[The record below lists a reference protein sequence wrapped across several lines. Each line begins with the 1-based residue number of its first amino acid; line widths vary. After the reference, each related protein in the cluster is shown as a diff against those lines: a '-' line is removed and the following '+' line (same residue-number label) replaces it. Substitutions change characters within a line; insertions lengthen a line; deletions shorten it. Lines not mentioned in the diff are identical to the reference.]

1 MSGMTSKVTSLGLQA
16 ITGQISNRKAVPWFL
31 GKETPGTLQRGR
43 AGERAQKRLQ
53 APRLDQ
59 KAGIPTSR
67 DRGNMATSLPPSE
80 QPPSGEKQNYN
91 PEVWHLRFRGFCPS
105 KRASPDQSLKQ
116 ISELCYQWLRP
127 DLNSKEEIL
136 DQLVLEQFMISMPP
150 QLQALVKESGVTSCK
165 DLEKMLRDHRKPRS
179 WSIVNWK
186 GRLYLRRDPRVEKA
200 EAREDEWDDMKW
212 SQKDLSNQ
220 EEPPS
225 RRQGSPALLRNL
237 SSETEVPSTSKAL
250 FSQRGFT
257 KTEKAKADEWDD
269 WDQDVVVVSGDSPSS
284 CCSSLELQNLP
295 GTEPSSVRQG
305 PHDVMTPREEAKL
318 DPVTPFTHILEK
330 RDQAASTDPQG
341 LCSNS
346 RDRAPTCRGGASGVD
361 HTENRQL
368 AVAALEHLPGQAR
381 FECRECRRSFLY
393 RSQFIIH
400 QRSPTGERPFER
412 PLCNKGFLQSS
423 DLRVHQRTHTG
434 EKPCVCR
441 VWGKVFAHESTLLG
455 HSRVHTKEKPYAF
468 KHCWKCFSHKGNL
481 NVHLRIHSD
490 CRPYRPFRQRHSEA
504 TCENPFKSSARWKV
518 VASPPATTTAKMF
531 VKTGGWN
538 FLRCAYLVMTFL
550 FVSCD
555 RGDWT
560 DYRLA
565 TPTGSVVPLPQHIA
579 QAGKIR
585 RPLLLFLVSL
595 VHLSQPT
602 QALKLPGISPPK
614 VACQPGGQPEPLQGS
629 LSVHRATRGGPGEQN
644 EPPSA
649 GVSPTPSPRD
659 HLSLPFL

>member
-1 MSGMTSKVTSLGLQA
+1 
-16 ITGQISNRKAVPWFL
+16 
-31 GKETPGTLQRGR
+31 
-43 AGERAQKRLQ
+43 
-53 APRLDQ
+53 
-59 KAGIPTSR
+59 
-67 DRGNMATSLPPSE
+67 MATSLPPSE

-237 SSETEVPSTSKAL
+237 SSETEVPSTSKASGL
-250 FSQRGFT
+250 EGGRDPSRLM
-257 KTEKAKADEWDD
+257 WDT
-269 WDQDVVVVSGDSPSS
+269 QAVDVCPVLTLGSFNPSS
-284 CCSSLELQNLP
+284 EEAES
-295 GTEPSSVRQG
+295 GGVK
-305 PHDVMTPREEAKL
+305 DVMTPREEAKL

-346 RDRAPTCRGGASGVD
+346 RDRAPTCRGGASGVY

-393 RSQFIIH
+393 RSQFVIH

-412 PLCNKGFLQSS
+412 PLCNKGILQSS

-434 EKPCVCR
+434 EKPAC
-441 VWGKVFAHESTLLG
+441 VFAHESTLLG
-455 HSRVHTKEKPYAF
+455 HSRVHTKEKPYECE
-468 KHCWKCFSHKGNL
+468 HCWKCFSHKGNL

-490 CRPYRPFRQRHSEA
+490 CRPYRPFRQA
-504 TCENPFKSSARWKV
+504 
-518 VASPPATTTAKMF
+518 
-531 VKTGGWN
+531 
-538 FLRCAYLVMTFL
+538 
-550 FVSCD
+550 
-555 RGDWT
+555 
-560 DYRLA
+560 
-565 TPTGSVVPLPQHIA
+565 VP
-579 QAGKIR
+579 
-585 RPLLLFLVSL
+585 V
-595 VHLSQPT
+595 
-602 QALKLPGISPPK
+602 
-614 VACQPGGQPEPLQGS
+614 
-629 LSVHRATRGGPGEQN
+629 
-644 EPPSA
+644 
-649 GVSPTPSPRD
+649 
-659 HLSLPFL
+659 